1 MKRTSRAAQ
10 GKIPAMRPF
19 GPELPAP
26 TEKGLIRGHVR
37 LAVRSE
43 TAPRVV
49 RRTGRP
55 PEPAVCERCGAVY
68 AAKTWRAGD
77 RTARTPISGVRWTV
91 CPACRQ
97 VAEGEYFGRVLIRGA
112 YAAVHEEELRARVRG
127 VAARA
132 AYTQP
137 ERRIVSMERTE
148 DGLEVL
154 TTSQKLAHRIA
165 RSLMKGFGGGTEYHW
180 TEPRGELFA
189 VWERDDPG
197 AERPGALP
205 GRRGAG
211 RWARGAGFGLEIQTR
226 RIDLDPRWR
235 DLIEE
240 EAARLAGRFPRLM
253 RLHVTMSHHPRHRF
267 GAEEAAL
274 VANAPSRT
282 IRVTKRAERML
293 DALHAAF
300 RAAERTIAEK
310 SRSRRRRDRAEARD
324 AWPVEGP
331 ETG

>member
-1 MKRTSRAAQ
+1 
-10 GKIPAMRPF
+10 
-19 GPELPAP
+19 
-26 TEKGLIRGHVR
+26 
-37 LAVRSE
+37 
-43 TAPRVV
+43 
-49 RRTGRP
+49 
-55 PEPAVCERCGAVY
+55 VCERCGAVY

-77 RTARTPISGVRWTV
+77 RTAKTPISGVRWTV

-97 VAEGEYFGRVLIRGA
+97 VAEGEYFGRVVIRGEF
-112 YAAVHEEELRARVRG
+112 AAAHEEELRTRVQG

-137 ERRIVSMERTE
+137 ERRIVSMDRTE

-154 TTSQKLAHRIA
+154 TTSQKLAHRIV

-189 VWERDDPG
+189 VWERDEPET
-197 AERPGALP
+197 ERTEPSR
-205 GRRGAG
+205 GRRRGGRITGGAS
-211 RWARGAGFGLEIQTR
+211 FDLEIQTR
-226 RIDLDPRWR
+226 GIDLDPRWR

-240 EAARLAGRFPRLM
+240 ETARMTGRFPRLM
-253 RLHVTMSHHPRHRF
+253 RLHVTMTHHPRHRF

-274 VANAPSRT
+274 VANAPRRT
-282 IRVTKRAERML
+282 VRVTKQADRML

-300 RAAERTIAEK
+300 RAAERTFVEK
-310 SRSRRRRDRAEARD
+310 GRSRRRRGRTEMQGG
-324 AWPVEGP
+324 WPEVTP

>member
-1 MKRTSRAAQ
+1 MKRQTRAT
-10 GKIPAMRPF
+10 GRRVPAWRSP
-19 GPELPAP
+19 GPELRSPV
-26 TEKGLIRGHVR
+26 ERSLIRAHVR
-37 LAVRSE
+37 IAVRSE
-43 TAPRVV
+43 KAPRVV
-49 RRTGRP
+49 KRTGRP

-77 RTARTPISGVRWTV
+77 RTVKTPLFGVRWTV

-112 YAAVHEEELRARVRG
+112 YAAAHEAELRARVRG

-137 ERRIVSMERTE
+137 ERRIVSMERTA
-148 DGLEVL
+148 GGIEVL

-189 VWERDDPG
+189 VWEREDPG
-197 AERPGALP
+197 VERTEMPG
-205 GRRGAG
+205 GRHRRG
-211 RWARGAGFGLEIQTR
+211 RDARDGSFDLEIQTR
-226 RIDLDPRWR
+226 GMEMDPRWR

-240 EAARLAGRFPRLM
+240 EAARLQARSPRLI
-253 RLHVTMSHHPRHRF
+253 RLHVTMSHHGRHRF

-282 IRVTKRAERML
+282 IRVTKRADRVL

-300 RAAERTIAEK
+300 RAAERTFAEK
-310 SRSRRRRDRAEARD
+310 GWNRRRRVR
-324 AWPVEGP
+324 V
-331 ETG
+331 ETGPSWSGETKEPD